1 MEGEEEMKRV
11 AVYAVLA
18 VLVFAG
24 TAAGHRMLMGYSI
37 EELSLSVFYDD
48 GTPAGGVAVR
58 AYDGDDL
65 IAEGSTDLRG
75 VFTFRPEG
83 RKVEDLLFVTSS
95 VGHRAETRIGA
106 AGVVTVEPEIPLS
119 MKVAAGFGYLL
130 GIAGISM
137 IYASKKRR

>member
-1 MEGEEEMKRV
+1 MKKV
-11 AVYAVLA
+11 VIYTLLA

-24 TAAGHRMLMGYSI
+24 TASGHRMLMGYSV

-65 IAEGSTDLRG
+65 IAEGSTDSRG

-106 AGVVTVEPEIPLS
+106 AGVVAVEPEIPVA

-137 IYASKKRR
+137 IYASRKRR

>member
-1 MEGEEEMKRV
+1 MKKV
-11 AVYAVLA
+11 AIYAVLA
-18 VLVFAG
+18 ILIFAG
-24 TAAGHRMLMGYSI
+24 TASGHRMLMGYSI

-48 GTPAGGVAVR
+48 GTPAGGVAVK

-65 IAEGSTDLRG
+65 IAEGSTDSWG

-106 AGVVTVEPEIPLS
+106 AGVAAVEPEIPVA

-137 IYASKKRR
+137 IYASKKKR